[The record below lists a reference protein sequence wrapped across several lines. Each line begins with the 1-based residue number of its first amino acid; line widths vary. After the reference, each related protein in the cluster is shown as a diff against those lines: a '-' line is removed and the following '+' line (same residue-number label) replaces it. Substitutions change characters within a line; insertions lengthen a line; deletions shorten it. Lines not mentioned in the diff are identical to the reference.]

1 MAAIDQEAMAATF
14 ALFKSKKPVAITAA
28 RMRRDSVWKMS
39 AYADPNPAPI
49 LASEN

>member
-1 MAAIDQEAMAATF
+1 MFISVGKTPASTSGGD
-14 ALFKSKKPVAITAA
+14 KRSA